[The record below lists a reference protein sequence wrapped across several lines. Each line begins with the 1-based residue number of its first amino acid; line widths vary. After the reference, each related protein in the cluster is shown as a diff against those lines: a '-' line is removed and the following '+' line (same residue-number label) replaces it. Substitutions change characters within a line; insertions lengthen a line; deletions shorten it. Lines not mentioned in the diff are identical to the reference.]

1 MKKLFLLTLL
11 CFSFYSISAQ
21 LIKRN
26 FLAGY
31 NTNDVLEKG
40 AYASTTQDASTPIM
54 IDQWNLAGKT
64 GTNDQSGENPKVIDP
79 LYYTGYVESGVDFSI
94 NMLKL
99 STGGRTSIYSLDN
112 ASLYGAG
119 TYYLA
124 LMLNL
129 TTASLTSAADF
140 VSFDGNY
147 TGNAQRARITA
158 KGMDETTFVLGM
170 GDSGAAS
177 TFGTALNY
185 SQTYLAVVKIKI
197 DGSGAGTSWLYINP
211 DLTATEP
218 ATAYATSGITG
229 TALKSLRGLVI
240 RQRSTIA
247 AQVGGFRLASTFA
260 DVVGVET
267 GLSILYS
274 ENAVRFSGKTII
286 TDNPGKIQIYN
297 LAGSEVL
304 NAPTD
309 GRFETS
315 LTHGLYLVKFIDK
328 SGITYSS
335 KININ

>member
-1 MKKLFLLTLL
+1 MKKLFLLILL
-11 CFSFYSISAQ
+11 CLSYYSISAQ

-26 FLAGY
+26 FLTGY
-31 NTNDVLEKG
+31 NANDVLEKG
-40 AYASTTQDASTPIM
+40 AYTGTAQDATTPIM

-99 STGGRTSIYSLDN
+99 TTGGRTSIYSLDN

-129 TTASLTSAADF
+129 TSASLTSAADF
-140 VSFDGNY
+140 VSFDGNF

-158 KGMDETTFVLGM
+158 KGVDETTFSLGM

-185 SQTYLAVVKIKI
+185 SQTYLAVIKVTI
-197 DGSGAGTSWLYINP
+197 DGTGVGTSWLYINP
-211 DLTATEP
+211 ALAVTEP
-218 ATAYATSGITG
+218 TTAYATSAITG

-247 AQVGGFRLASTFA
+247 GQVGGFRLAKSFSDA
-260 DVVGVET
+260 VGVGT
-267 GLSILYS
+267 GLNALYS
-274 ENAVRFSGKTII
+274 ENAVKISGKSIL
-286 TDNPGKIQIYN
+286 TDRPGKIQIYN

-315 LTHGLYLVKFIDK
+315 LNRGLYLVKFIDN